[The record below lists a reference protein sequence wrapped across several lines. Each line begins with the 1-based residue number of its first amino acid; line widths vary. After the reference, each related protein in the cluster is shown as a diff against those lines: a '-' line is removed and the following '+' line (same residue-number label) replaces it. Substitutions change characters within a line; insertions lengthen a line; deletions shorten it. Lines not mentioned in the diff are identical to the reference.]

1 MDALFPWASDVMKA
15 ITEVKFPRYTLV
27 SPGGVSWG
35 LGEGSGPQKYPSE
48 VLFSAE
54 VVVNLGMR
62 FIFDVSKCFIFVILR
77 KLRQVKEEGSPEK

>member
-1 MDALFPWASDVMKA
+1 MKA

-27 SPGGVSWG
+27 SPRGVGWG
-35 LGEGSGPQKYPSE
+35 LGEGNGPQKYPSE

-62 FIFDVSKCFIFVILR
+62 FICDVSKCFIFVIL
-77 KLRQVKEEGSPEK
+77 EEIEAG